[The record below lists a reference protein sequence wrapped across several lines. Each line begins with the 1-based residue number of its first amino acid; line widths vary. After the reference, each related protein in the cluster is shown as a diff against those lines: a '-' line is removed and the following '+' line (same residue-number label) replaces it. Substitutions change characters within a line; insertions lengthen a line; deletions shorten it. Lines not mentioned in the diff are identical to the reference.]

1 MTRPRAAALRC
12 AIAAALLLGGAS
24 RTATAQPVAPP
35 AALQRTLDSLAALPG
50 ARLHV
55 HVRHLA
61 RGWDAGVRADEPAP
75 MASVYKLPIAIG
87 VLADVDAGRRRLDD
101 TLRVGT
107 AMFAPGW
114 SPLARDARGQVV
126 ALTLDSAL
134 VLMVGASDNTLADV
148 FLGTPGAR
156 AINATLARRG
166 VRGVTVGPTER
177 QMAFAMQGVAPW
189 PAQARWS
196 PAAFDSAAALVPPG
210 TRRAARDAFLADPR
224 NQATPRALTGLLAS
238 LHAGTLLRAPTTA
251 RLLAILR
258 ASTTGPDKL
267 RAGLPPGTPL
277 AHKTG
282 LFGDG
287 IVSNDVGLVT
297 LPDGGTLAIAV
308 LVADTSVPAAEVDA
322 RIAAVARA
330 AWEAATGVR

>member
-1 MTRPRAAALRC
+1 VRRHAL
-12 AIAAALLLGGAS
+12 AALLVAGAARGAVAQADVAAPS
-24 RTATAQPVAPP
+24 PSAT
-35 AALQRTLDSLAALPG
+35 LQRTLDSLAALPG

-55 HVRHLA
+55 HVRHLV
-61 RGWDAGVRADEPAP
+61 RGWEAGVRADEPAP
-75 MASVYKLPIAIG
+75 MASVYKLPIAVG
-87 VLADVDAGRRRLDD
+87 VLAEADAGRRRLGD

-107 AMFAPGW
+107 GMFAPGW
-114 SPLARDARGQVV
+114 SPLAREARGGAV

-134 VLMVGASDNTLADV
+134 VLMVGASDNTIADV
-148 FLGTPGAR
+148 LLGTPGAR

-166 VRGVTVGPTER
+166 VRGVAVGPTER

-189 PAQARWS
+189 PDRVRWS
-196 PAAFDSAAALVPPG
+196 PAAFDSAAALVSPPA
-210 TRRAARDAFLADPR
+210 RRAARDAFLADPR
-224 NQATPRALTGLLAS
+224 NQATPRALTALLAS
-238 LHAGTLLRAPTTA
+238 LHAGTLLRPPTTA
-251 RLLAILR
+251 RLLEILR
-258 ASTTGPDKL
+258 ASMTGPHKL

-308 LVADTSVPAAEVDA
+308 LVADTSVPDAEVDA
-322 RIAAVARA
+322 RIALVARA
-330 AWEAATGVR
+330 AWAAATGAMR